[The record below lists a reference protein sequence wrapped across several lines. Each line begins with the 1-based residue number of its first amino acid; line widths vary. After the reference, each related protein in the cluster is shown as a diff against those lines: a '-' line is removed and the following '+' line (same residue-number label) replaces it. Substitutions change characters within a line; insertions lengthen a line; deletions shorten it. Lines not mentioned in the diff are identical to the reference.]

1 MAVGK
6 PRVKTRDLSILWK
19 LYGQEKNSRT
29 NGDFITSA
37 LRAQLCTWEHLYM
50 SICHMTYACFSY
62 HTVIVLQLVWRTA
75 CPCFEDMPLA
85 FNVRNS
91 KLKWKLHDSPLRV
104 HCRRHQWFLLMVCLD
119 RFQWVLLSKHWTTR
133 PATKPWWQASLQ

>member
-6 PRVKTRDLSILWK
+6 PRVKTEDLSILENYMVK
-19 LYGQEKNSRT
+19 KKYSRT

-50 SICHMTYACFSY
+50 SICYMIYACFSY
-62 HTVIVLQLVWRTA
+62 HTVIVLQRVWRTA

-91 KLKWKLHDSPLRV
+91 KSKWKLHDSPLRI
-104 HCRRHQWFLLMVCLD
+104 HCRRYQSLLLVVCLD
-119 RFQWVLLSKHWTTR
+119 LLRWVPLSKHWTTR
-133 PATKPWWQASLQ
+133 PVKKPWWQASLK